1 MSETYDLLEEVETVE
16 SEQKKKIKIHLQA
29 SLIK

>member
-16 SEQKKKIKIHLQA
+16 SEQKKKLKFIYRHR
-29 SLIK
+29 